1 MKVWWSILLVC
12 LVACGSGSSERNPL
26 ADLDRA
32 MAAPMVEVV
41 DLDSIGVYGVTDFA
55 WKGSDLWLLFQ
66 YPGSKDV
73 LARYDL
79 TSGSCVGVI
88 KRGRG
93 PRELITATP
102 LDDNGAIAVADC
114 NLNRVAIADRDT
126 VCFRQLPAGG
136 LVSCLVRGRKVVS
149 TGLYFEGRYRLAA
162 FGSERTACFGAYPQG
177 DSEIDAELLP
187 TAYVNSRLAM
197 KPDSSRFVC
206 VNSNCGILEIN
217 AISEDSIVRVA
228 QVAYH
233 YPDVVG
239 NRSGNMAVAAI
250 RKSNINGFFDV
261 ACTDDRI
268 YALYSGRSYDEAGLN
283 IENCDFLIAFD
294 WSGNFVGALH
304 LSPAL
309 RTICIDRESG
319 MLYGL
324 AYTDTRSVIYNVD
337 PMRIDQS
344 GMRRP

>member
-1 MKVWWSILLVC
+1 M
-12 LVACGSGSSERNPL
+12 
-26 ADLDRA
+26 
-32 MAAPMVEVV
+32 
-41 DLDSIGVYGVTDFA
+41 
-55 WKGSDLWLLFQ
+55 
-66 YPGSKDV
+66 
-73 LARYDL
+73 
-79 TSGSCVGVI
+79 
-88 KRGRG
+88 
-93 PRELITATP
+93 
-102 LDDNGAIAVADC
+102 ADC
-114 NLNRVAIADRDT
+114 NLSRVAIARDT

-177 DSEIDAELLP
+177 DPEIDAELLP

-239 NRSGNMAVAAI
+239 KRSGDMAVAAI
-250 RKSNINGFFDV
+250 RKSNVNGFFDV

-309 RTICIDRESG
+309 RAICIDRESG

-324 AYTDTRSVIYNVD
+324 AHTDTRSVIYSVD
-337 PMRIDQS
+337 PARIGQ
-344 GMRRP
+344 PE